1 MERCTQS
8 LMQSAMVDFAWKDRE
23 KKTQRISVGLIH
35 VSDEKAVWYIQNMG
49 HKHYCLSVNT
59 Q

>member
-1 MERCTQS
+1 MERCTQG

-23 KKTQRISVGLIH
+23 KPHRISVGLIH
-35 VSDEKAVWYIQNMG
+35 VLNEIEVSHIQNTG
-49 HKHYCLSVNT
+49 HKHYCLIT